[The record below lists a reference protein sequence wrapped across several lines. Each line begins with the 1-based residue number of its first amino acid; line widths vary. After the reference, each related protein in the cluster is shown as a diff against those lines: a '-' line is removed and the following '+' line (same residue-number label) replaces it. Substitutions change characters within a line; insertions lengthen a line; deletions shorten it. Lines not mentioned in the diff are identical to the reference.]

1 MIAGQLWY
9 DLNVSSLF
17 FVYRSQCHYGEST
30 VGLFPGQLL
39 SRTPE
44 KVALT
49 SGVGRAYNIGFNSSL
64 ANQPPPRR

>member
-1 MIAGQLWY
+1 MIPDKLWN
-9 DLNVSSLF
+9 DHDVTFLLF
-17 FVYRSQCHYGEST
+17 VFRSQCVFGDST

-39 SRTPE
+39 SRTAE
-44 KVALT
+44 KLILT